1 MCSSHNLYSVIQER
15 TPYLMTAHGVTHGVV
30 LRLLKGL
37 SIGDVYIDNYYTK
50 PYPFYLAA
58 AAWVWSTWY

>member
-1 MCSSHNLYSVIQER
+1 
-15 TPYLMTAHGVTHGVV
+15 MTAHGVTHGVV